1 MFGKEG
7 YNETVD
13 WWSLGTILFE
23 MLVGYPPFFAENPSA
38 TCKKVMDWKNTFFI
52 PKEADLSPEATDL
65 LRRLIRDPSERLG
78 IHGVQEIKAHPFF
91 AGISWKNIRET
102 RAINIPNVS
111 TLQAKIDPDSLKI
124 LLIPP
129 TSTTLRRKS
138 PGFFQMLRNLRK
150 KPKTEKIVLT

>member
-1 MFGKEG
+1 MNRSNQQDSKADAYQGIGHEEKLKAFKKERQRVYSLVGTPDYIAPEVFGKEG

-91 AGISWKNIRET
+91 AGIS
-102 RAINIPNVS
+102 
-111 TLQAKIDPDSLKI
+111 
-124 LLIPP
+124 
-129 TSTTLRRKS
+129 
-138 PGFFQMLRNLRK
+138 
-150 KPKTEKIVLT
+150 